1 MDYFA
6 PPLLMAVFFAVMGF
20 AWHIAVLLFLYR
32 IWQKVKHLPG

>member
-6 PPLLMAVFFAVMGF
+6 PPLLIAFLFALLGLS
-20 AWHIAVLLFLYR
+20 WHIAVILFLYR